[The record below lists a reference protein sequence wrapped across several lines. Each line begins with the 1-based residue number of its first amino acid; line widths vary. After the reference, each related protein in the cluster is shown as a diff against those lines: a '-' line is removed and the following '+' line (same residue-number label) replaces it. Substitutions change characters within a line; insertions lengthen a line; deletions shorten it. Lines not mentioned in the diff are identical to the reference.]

1 MNSPEID
8 EEPAMAAG
16 ANFKQRCSGAA
27 CRSCGCRGLAP
38 VLDLGLMPLSDGLL
52 TQAQLAEPERRYP
65 LEVAFCPSC
74 SLVQILETVPPDV
87 LFGADY
93 PYYSS
98 FSDHLLRH
106 SRENALNLVER
117 RRLGPMSLVVE
128 LASNDGYLLKN

>member
-27 CRSCGCRGLAP
+27 CRACGCRGPAAGLDMGLAP
-38 VLDLGLMPLSDGLL
+38 VLDLGLVRLSDGLL
-52 TQAQLAEPERRYP
+52 SQAQLAEPERRYP

-117 RRLGPMSLVVE
+117 
-128 LASNDGYLLKN
+128 